1 MAMSAARN
9 RRGLA
14 PAVLAIMAIV
24 GSLWHL
30 APSFVGQTS
39 ARQSTL
45 GHQRTQM
52 QGWRLDR
59 SFEKFLKG
67 ENRGDLETIEG
78 FFYGETFWQD
88 FMNKQG
94 LRYYMNP
101 TKDEIAAAR
110 AKEIPNQLPFTQGEN
125 EYFQLVLGPIKIPLG
140 RMFGCTGNNAKLNDI
155 KRELA
160 NKPLEPEK
168 IAENERWMKMYGH
181 KRHEKKYTDQS
192 TGMSTEWLGGG
203 AKADW
208 PTGWKK
214 GKLQGYVGEAPVS
227 EIAAE
232 VASKKKALK
241 ER

>member
-1 MAMSAARN
+1 
-9 RRGLA
+9 
-14 PAVLAIMAIV
+14 
-24 GSLWHL
+24 
-30 APSFVGQTS
+30 
-39 ARQSTL
+39 
-45 GHQRTQM
+45 
-52 QGWRLDR
+52 
-59 SFEKFLKG
+59 
-67 ENRGDLETIEG
+67 
-78 FFYGETFWQD
+78 
-88 FMNKQG
+88 
-94 LRYYMNP
+94 MNP
-101 TKDEIAAAR
+101 TKDEVAAAR

-192 TGMSTEWLGGG
+192 TGLGIQ
-203 AKADW
+203 ADW
-208 PTGWKK
+208 ETGWKK

-227 EIAAE
+227 QIAQE

-241 ER
+241 E

>member
-1 MAMSAARN
+1 
-9 RRGLA
+9 
-14 PAVLAIMAIV
+14 MAIV

-110 AKEIPNQLPFTQGEN
+110 AKTNPNQLPFTQGDN

>member
-1 MAMSAARN
+1 
-9 RRGLA
+9 
-14 PAVLAIMAIV
+14 
-24 GSLWHL
+24 
-30 APSFVGQTS
+30 
-39 ARQSTL
+39 
-45 GHQRTQM
+45 M

-101 TKDEIAAAR
+101 TKDECKAAR
-110 AKEIPNQLPFTQGEN
+110 AAGNNNDEFFRLEI
-125 EYFQLVLGPIKIPLG
+125 GPIKIPLG
-140 RMFGCTGNNAKLNDI
+140 RMFGCTGNNAKLLGI

-160 NKPLEPEK
+160 AKPLEPEK
-168 IAENERWMKMYGH
+168 IAENEKWMKMYGH

-192 TGMSTEWLGGG
+192 TGMSTEFLGGG
-203 AKADW
+203 KKADW
-208 PTGWKK
+208 ETGWKK
-214 GKLQGYVGEAPVS
+214 GKLQGYVGEAPLS
-227 EIAAE
+227 EIAQE
-232 VASKKKALK
+232 VANSKKALK